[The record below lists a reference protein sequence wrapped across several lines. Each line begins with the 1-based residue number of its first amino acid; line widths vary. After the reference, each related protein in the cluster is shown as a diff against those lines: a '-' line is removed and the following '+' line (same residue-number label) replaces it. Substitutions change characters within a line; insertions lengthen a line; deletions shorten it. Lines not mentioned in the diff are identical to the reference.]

1 MAEVPADFV
10 GLLPS
15 VTICGQKKTG
25 FYKPSAGGGMTNALI
40 RETLTES
47 IFWHWD
53 VNTRRIARL
62 LAAKRRRLWLRQLPR
77 LHAISGLGMTTERIG
92 RLSLGTHCL
101 RQHPQTP

>member
-47 IFWHWD
+47 IFWRWD
-53 VNTRRIARL
+53 VNYEEDR
-62 LAAKRRRLWLRQLPR
+62 
-77 LHAISGLGMTTERIG
+77 
-92 RLSLGTHCL
+92 
-101 RQHPQTP
+101 